1 MFSVFLSLFLLDL
14 PLAEGVCLR
23 KSQTAPVQL
32 GACGSQHYDNDN
44 SQCKPRD
51 FGWKLRGARRI
62 LRE

>member
-1 MFSVFLSLFLLDL
+1 MVSVFLSLFLLEL

-23 KSQTAPVQL
+23 NSQTAPVQR
-32 GACGSQHYDNDN
+32 GAYERQHYDNDN

-62 LRE
+62 SRE